1 MTKNL
6 TCTSHLFQ
14 VSQTQND
21 YVQFTEI
28 LGFVNAPQTLNKHF
42 PKGHIIQMLSEM
54 GTQLKDAI
62 FYLT

>member
-1 MTKNL
+1 
-6 TCTSHLFQ
+6 

-28 LGFVNAPQTLNKHF
+28 LGFVNAPQKLNKHF